1 MKLRHNDMRVM
12 ASFTLDDIPDLSG
25 KLAVV
30 TGATGGLG
38 LETALGLAGAGA
50 EVALVGRNPAKGREA
65 AALIR
70 ARHPGA
76 TVWFEQVDLASLAS
90 IKDFADEMLAEGRP
104 IDILVNNAGVM
115 AVPKRQTTAD
125 GFELQFGTNY
135 LSHFALTGR
144 LLPLLKAG
152 RARVVQLASIAHKG
166 GRIRLDDLNAE
177 HGYKPWPVYQQSKLA
192 MLMFAIELQRRSDAN
207 GWDLTSV
214 AAHPG
219 YAHTDLFTN
228 GPGDGGGA
236 LYAWILRLF
245 EKFAGHSAAAGAL
258 PTLMA
263 ATLPDVTPGGY
274 YGPQGW
280 QDLKGPP
287 GPARVRPQARDPQ
300 VARQLW
306 EASERLT
313 GVSFDAVL

>member
-1 MKLRHNDMRVM
+1 MSGM

-50 EVALVGRNPAKGREA
+50 EVILVGRNPAKGADALARIRRDHPA
-65 AALIR
+65 AALR
-70 ARHPGA
+70 
-76 TVWFEQVDLASLAS
+76 FEPVDLARLA
-90 IKDFADEMLAEGRP
+90 DVAAFADLMLTEARP
-104 IDILVNNAGVM
+104 INILNNNAGVM
-115 AVPKRQTTAD
+115 ALPERQVTPD
-125 GFELQFGTNY
+125 GFEMQFGTNY

-144 LLPLLKAG
+144 LLPLLTAAK
-152 RARVVQLASIAHKG
+152 ARVVQLASIAHKQ
-166 GRIRLDDLNAE
+166 GRIRLSDLNYE
-177 HGYKPWPVYQQSKLA
+177 TGYKPWPVYSQSKLA

-207 GWDLTSV
+207 GWGLTSV

-219 YAHTDLFTN
+219 YAHTDLIAN
-228 GPGDGGGA
+228 GPGSRGNP
-236 LYAWILRLF
+236 LF
-245 EKFAGHSAAAGAL
+245 NWGVSVFERIAGHSAVEGAL

-263 ATLPDVTPGGY
+263 ATAPNVTPGGY

-287 GPARVRPQARDPQ
+287 GPAEIRPQALDAS
-300 VARQLW
+300 VAARLW
-306 EASERLT
+306 DASEALT
-313 GVSFDAVL
+313 GVRFG